1 MNTTLIII
9 GASGHGKVI
18 ADLAET
24 LQQYKEIYFLD
35 DDPQKKSCMGY
46 QVIGT
51 NADIDRYVTKAD
63 FAVAIGNA
71 KVREKILEGLLQR
84 GANVPVLVHP
94 NACVAKN
101 VQIGA
106 GTVVMAGSVIQA
118 DSYIGKGCI
127 VNTCSSVDHE
137 CVLED
142 YVHVAVGAHLAG
154 AVEVGKST
162 WIGAG
167 ATVSNNIKI
176 CEECMIGAG
185 AVVVKNIEQKGTY
198 IGVPTRM
205 KMPLEKEKIQGGISD
220 LKNIYQC
227 VDFWNIRRA
236 S

>member
-35 DDPQKKSCMGY
+35 DDSKKKSCMGY

-51 NADIDRYVTKAD
+51 SVDIDSYIVKAD
-63 FAVAIGNA
+63 FVVAIGNA
-71 KVREKILEGLLQR
+71 KIREKILEGLLQK
-84 GANVPVLVHP
+84 GAGVPALIHP

-101 VQIGA
+101 VRIGA

-118 DSYIGKGCI
+118 DSHIGKGCI
-127 VNTCSSVDHE
+127 INTCASVDHE

-176 CEECMIGAG
+176 CGECMIGAG
-185 AVVVKNIEQKGTY
+185 AVVVRNIEQKGTY
-198 IGVPTRM
+198 IGVPTKM
-205 KMPLEKEKIQGGISD
+205 KKHLEKEKFRGG
-220 LKNIYQC
+220 YQ
-227 VDFWNIRRA
+227 
-236 S
+236 

>member
-63 FAVAIGNA
+63 FVVAIGNA
-71 KVREKILEGLLQR
+71 KIREKILEGLLQR

-127 VNTCSSVDHE
+127 VNTCSSVDHSIYSSANE
-137 CVLED
+137 IIAVSQA
-142 YVHVAVGAHLAG
+142 YVDRALAVAKRDVRGH
-154 AVEVGKST
+154 AVYL
-162 WIGAG
+162 
-167 ATVSNNIKI
+167 
-176 CEECMIGAG
+176 
-185 AVVVKNIEQKGTY
+185 GTDLQEFDEFA
-198 IGVPTRM
+198 
-205 KMPLEKEKIQGGISD
+205 KKEYMG
-220 LKNIYQC
+220 LNM
-227 VDFWNIRRA
+227 
-236 S
+236 

>member
-24 LQQYKEIYFLD
+24 SQQYKEIYFLD
-35 DDPQKKSCMGY
+35 DDPKKKSCMGY

-51 NADIDRYVTKAD
+51 SADIDSYVTKAD

-71 KVREKILEGLLQR
+71 KVREKILEGLLQK
-84 GANVPVLVHP
+84 GASIPVLLHP
-94 NACVAKN
+94 NACVAKH

-118 DSYIGKGCI
+118 DCCIGKGCI
-127 VNTCSSVDHE
+127 INTCSSVDHE

-142 YVHVAVGAHLAG
+142 YVHVAVGTHLAG

-167 ATVSNNIKI
+167 TTVINNIKI
-176 CEECMIGAG
+176 CERCMIGAG
-185 AVVVKNIEQKGTY
+185 ALVVKNIENAGTY
-198 IGVPTRM
+198 IGVPAI
-205 KMPLEKEKIQGGISD
+205 KKDK
-220 LKNIYQC
+220 
-227 VDFWNIRRA
+227 
-236 S
+236 